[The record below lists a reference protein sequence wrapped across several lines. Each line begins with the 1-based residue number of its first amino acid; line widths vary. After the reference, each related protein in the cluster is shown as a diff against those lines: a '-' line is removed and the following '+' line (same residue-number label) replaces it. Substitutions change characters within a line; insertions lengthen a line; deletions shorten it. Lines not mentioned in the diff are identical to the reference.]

1 MEIKA
6 AIGDLGL
13 TVRGEVAAGG
23 KAKGSLSDSETPTE
37 MRGCVKTQIEIT
49 G

>member
-23 KAKGSLSDSETPTE
+23 KAKGSLSDSVFSLSVEA
-37 MRGCVKTQIEIT
+37 
-49 G
+49 